1 MVKKCNGIELLELLK
16 EDKIPYGTKVYMEQ
30 NINTNYKF
38 YTIIGGFRALQ
49 IWREEEGKEDVLIN
63 RVIDTEDLLNST
75 FYITEE
81 DRYMSLEETK
91 EILENLS
98 KEMEDVYCKTK
109 INNTRERNALK
120 SILNI
125 INESL
130 IIPKKDLQ
138 DIKEKK
144 IKENSINEDYGIE
157 SRAYLMNL
165 GKISLCE
172 VLEYKYGGNIEN
184 E

>member
-1 MVKKCNGIELLELLK
+1 MVKKYNGIKLLELLK
-16 EDKIPYGTKVYMEQ
+16 ENKIPSGTKIYIDKGDNNRM
-30 NINTNYKF
+30 KF
-38 YTIIGGFRALQ
+38 YTMVGCFRCLR
-49 IWREEEGKEDVLIN
+49 IWREEEGKKDILLERVL
-63 RVIDTEDLLNST
+63 DTEDLLNST
-75 FYITEE
+75 FYITEK

>member
-81 DRYMSLEETK
+81 DRYMSL
-91 EILENLS
+91 
-98 KEMEDVYCKTK
+98 MEDVYCKTK

-144 IKENSINEDYGIE
+144 
-157 SRAYLMNL
+157 
-165 GKISLCE
+165 
-172 VLEYKYGGNIEN
+172 
-184 E
+184 